1 MVQFPISIQDKGLH
15 NVVVQATVKQL
26 GKLPVVS
33 SSTAKLVVVVV
44 VFSFILTSPDAT

>member
-1 MVQFPISIQDKGLH
+1 MVQFPINIQDRGLQ
-15 NVVVQATVKQL
+15 NVVVKATVKQL

-44 VFSFILTSPDAT
+44 FSFILTSPDAT